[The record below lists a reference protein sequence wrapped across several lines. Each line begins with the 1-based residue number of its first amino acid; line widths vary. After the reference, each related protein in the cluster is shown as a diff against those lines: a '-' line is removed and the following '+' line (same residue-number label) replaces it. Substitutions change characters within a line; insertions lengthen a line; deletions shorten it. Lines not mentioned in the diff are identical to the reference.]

1 MLATMTS
8 LEKCLQTLRSLID
21 VGDVQAI
28 EQAKR
33 AIDEF
38 VAAHDSLDRQI
49 AALDILDQEVTS
61 FSQDEPDRSFELVET
76 ILGYIDERVRELNR
90 ISRALPGSPS
100 Q

>member
-1 MLATMTS
+1 MLATMTP

-38 VAAHDSLDRQI
+38 VASHDGPDRQI

-61 FSQDEPDRSFELVET
+61 FSQDEPDQLVE

-90 ISRALPGSPS
+90 ISRAPPGSSS